1 MGNDG
6 RARRDDGGQ
15 PLLPHDAVLLLLRVR
30 DPRAR
35 AAARVRAPDVTR
47 VATTVAWLTAAVFL
61 AVAFMLAVVIPIHA
75 QDALTFGEW
84 SRLISQ
90 HWHLH
95 YEAAT
100 AQEYGRPLYYVLQGW
115 VWGAFGFH
123 EPLGRALSGLFSL
136 LLLGS
141 LAWLLHRRAW
151 GGLAA
156 ALGALALVSM
166 PVYAAQAVS
175 GLTDIPVAALVALA
189 GALVWGRRPGAGG
202 AVAVVVAAA
211 LAMLAKPS
219 ALLALVGL
227 ALAQLLVNESW

>member
-1 MGNDG
+1 M
-6 RARRDDGGQ
+6 
-15 PLLPHDAVLLLLRVR
+15 
-30 DPRAR
+30 
-35 AAARVRAPDVTR
+35 TR
-47 VATTVAWLTAAVFL
+47 PATTLAWATAGLFL
-61 AVAFMLAVVIPIHA
+61 ALAFMLAVVIPIHA

-100 AQEYGRPLYYVLQGW
+100 PQEYGRPLYYVLQGW
-115 VWGAFGFH
+115 VWGVFGFH
-123 EPLGRALSGLFSL
+123 EPLGRILSGLFSV

-141 LAWLLHRRAW
+141 LAWLLHRREW

-166 PVYAAQAVS
+166 PVYAAQLVS

-189 GALVWGRRPGAGG
+189 GALLWG
-202 AVAVVVAAA
+202 
-211 LAMLAKPS
+211 
-219 ALLALVGL
+219 
-227 ALAQLLVNESW
+227 